1 MGDVVASGG
10 LGPLVRLAECRSAE
24 VQAEAVK
31 ALKLLC
37 RWVIQE

>member
-1 MGDVVASGG
+1 MGDVVTSGG

-24 VQAEAVK
+24 VQAEAVE